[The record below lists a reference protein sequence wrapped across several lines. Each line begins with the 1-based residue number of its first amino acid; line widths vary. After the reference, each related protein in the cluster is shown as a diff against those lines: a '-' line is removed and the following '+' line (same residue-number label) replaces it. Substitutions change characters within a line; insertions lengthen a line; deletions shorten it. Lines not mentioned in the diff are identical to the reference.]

1 MTWGR
6 TLWLIII
13 IKLCVIFLV
22 LRVFFFQP
30 VLSGQNDE
38 QKAETVSGNLIEKG
52 D

>member
-22 LRVFFFQP
+22 LRLFFFQP
-30 VLSGQNDE
+30 ALSGQSDD